1 MNSVRSFLQ
10 RCPPHI
16 CRQRNVYV
24 TKRLLSHEPSPSKE
38 LNRLQRLNDRLPRI
52 VRRWTTPLL
61 QAPASQVIS
70 FLFLHE
76 ATAVVPLFGL
86 VGIMHYTSW
95 VPPMSEN
102 AWIIAGVE
110 KFGKYARR
118 KGWLK
123 DSDVSEA
130 ERRVVQTQ
138 QEEKAVQNNDG
149 EVSGHVAAAWT
160 KLKSGWQRRDTLWGH
175 GEKGVRL
182 LIEFGTAWAIVKA
195 LIIPRLALSVWATPW
210 FAKIAVEPVMKAMAR
225 NGGRL
230 LGRKSIKTSK
240 QPGIDTKKQ
249 RSIKTS

>member
-1 MNSVRSFLQ
+1 MNSARSFLQ
-10 RCPPHI
+10 RCSPHI
-16 CRQRNVYV
+16 CGQRNVYV

-38 LNRLQRLNDRLPRI
+38 LNRLQRLSDRLPRI

-61 QAPASQVIS
+61 RAPASQVIS
-70 FLFLHE
+70 FLLLHE
-76 ATAVVPLFGL
+76 ATAVIPLFGL
-86 VGIMHYTSW
+86 VGVMHYTSW

-102 AWIIAGVE
+102 AWIIAGIE

-123 DSDVSEA
+123 DSDVLEA

-138 QEEKAVQNNDG
+138 QEEEAVPNKDRK
-149 EVSGHVAAAWT
+149 VSRRVTAAWL
-160 KLKSGWQRRDTLWGH
+160 KLKSAWQNRDTLWGH
-175 GEKGVRL
+175 GESGVRL

-210 FAKIAVEPVMKAMAR
+210 FARIAVEPVMNAMAR

-230 LGRKSIKTSK
+230 LGRKSVKSSK
-240 QPGIDTKKQ
+240 QPGIDTHKQ
-249 RSIKTS
+249 GSIKTS